1 MSLAEYRSFA
11 DRHLRRNSK
20 TIREL
25 LESEH
30 FMRPVRN
37 EEVQE
42 IRYQNY
48 LERMLVKRHQRK
60 ISNDDKLKVI
70 GLRYG
75 SLTHFGAPVRTF
87 YFISKSIH
95 IP

>member
-1 MSLAEYRSFA
+1 M
-11 DRHLRRNSK
+11 
-20 TIREL
+20 
-25 LESEH
+25 
-30 FMRPVRN
+30 
-37 EEVQE
+37 
-42 IRYQNY
+42 
-48 LERMLVKRHQRK
+48 ERMLVKRHQRK
-60 ISNDDKLKVI
+60 LSNDDKLKVI